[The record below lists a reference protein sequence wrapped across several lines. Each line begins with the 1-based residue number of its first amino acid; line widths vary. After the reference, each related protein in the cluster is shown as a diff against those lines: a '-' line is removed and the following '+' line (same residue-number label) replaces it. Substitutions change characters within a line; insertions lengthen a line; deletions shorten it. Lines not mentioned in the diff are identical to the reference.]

1 MVLRKLPTS
10 TLADIDSKF
19 STLLPADEFTQNIFQ
34 KRMALRELL
43 TGTSPWRRGAPGARW
58 RTWWIPTTPSC
69 TRCTPLRQGRR
80 YVLQEYGGQ

>member
-43 TGTSPWRRGAPGARW
+43 TG
-58 RTWWIPTTPSC
+58 
-69 TRCTPLRQGRR
+69 
-80 YVLQEYGGQ
+80 